1 MILKKQLIFFFLMC
15 FACNLSLSAQDKKK
29 KDSAA
34 MYRQIEKYSQRS
46 KFGKLM
52 HKLIFEP
59 TAIKKSNPIRKPK
72 NRFKTYEGKI
82 IRNIKIIT
90 LDPFG
95 FSEIDTAQKPR
106 NWTEK
111 YGNKLHLKSSQRAIR
126 NLILLKKNQP
136 LDSLLVKESERLI
149 RTQRFIN
156 RVFISSQFVNA
167 QRDSID
173 VTIRVLDSW
182 SIIPNGS
189 ISDSRIDVKL
199 LERNFVGSGHE
210 FETEYTQ
217 RFNDRKVA
225 SKFRYTFPNFKNTF
239 IRSTISYQR
248 DLDDNY
254 SKILNI
260 ERPFYSPF
268 TKYAGGIYLDQ
279 QYKTDALQQ
288 KDLTFETQNFK
299 TSSQDFWFG
308 KSIAIFNGNSEGDR
322 TTKLILTGRF
332 LNIDFLEK
340 PKPAFDTIG
349 FYSSEKMFFSGIG
362 IASRQFVEDKYVFYN
377 GITEDVPVGTIYGIT
392 GGYQFKNHRERLYL
406 GARASFG
413 NYFKWGYLSTNFEYG
428 TFFNNQKTNQ
438 SAFVFQANYF
448 TNLIA
453 LGRWKIRQFLKPQ
466 LILGTNRL
474 PTNGDKLT
482 INEQNGIQGFNSPI
496 YGTKK
501 FVFTFQTQAYSP
513 WNFAGFRLNPYF
525 NYSIGMLG
533 NPNIP
538 INQNKSYSKIG
549 VGLLISN
556 DFLVFSSFQISFS
569 YYPKIPGQGENIFK
583 TNSFNSEDFGL
594 QDFNLAKPRTV
605 IYK

>member
-1 MILKKQLIFFFLMC
+1 
-15 FACNLSLSAQDKKK
+15 
-29 KDSAA
+29 
-34 MYRQIEKYSQRS
+34 
-46 KFGKLM
+46 
-52 HKLIFEP
+52 
-59 TAIKKSNPIRKPK
+59 
-72 NRFKTYEGKI
+72 
-82 IRNIKIIT
+82 
-90 LDPFG
+90 
-95 FSEIDTAQKPR
+95 
-106 NWTEK
+106 
-111 YGNKLHLKSSQRAIR
+111 
-126 NLILLKKNQP
+126 
-136 LDSLLVKESERLI
+136 
-149 RTQRFIN
+149 
-156 RVFISSQFVNA
+156 
-167 QRDSID
+167 
-173 VTIRVLDSW
+173 
-182 SIIPNGS
+182 
-189 ISDSRIDVKL
+189 
-199 LERNFVGSGHE
+199 VGSGHE

-217 RFNDRKVA
+217 RFNDKKVA

-279 QYKTDALQQ
+279 QFKSDSLQQ
-288 KDLTFETQNFK
+288 KDLTFERQNFK
-299 TSSQDFWFG
+299 SNSQDLWFG
-308 KSIAIFNGNSEGDR
+308 KSISVFNGNSEDDR

-340 PKPAFDTIG
+340 PKLAFDTIG
-349 FYSSEKMFFSGIG
+349 FYSSEKMVFSGIG

-377 GITEDVPVGTIYGIT
+377 GITEDIPVGTIYGIT
-392 GGYQFKNHRERLYL
+392 GGYQFKNHRERMYL
-406 GARASFG
+406 GTRASFG

-428 TFFNNQKTNQ
+428 TFFKNQKTDQ

-466 LILGTNRL
+466 VILGTNRL
-474 PTNGDKLT
+474 PTNGDQLT

-501 FVFTFQTQAYSP
+501 FMFTFQTQAYSP

-549 VGLLISN
+549 VGFLISN

-583 TNSFNSEDFGL
+583 TNSFNSNDFGL